1 MNRGAFDALN
11 KCIDRTDLLHEV
23 EKVRKFNEECAV
35 CAEQYEEGDALRV
48 LKCQHEFHLHC
59 FDRWVYTFAT
69 DSRRGNNKPS
79 CPLCKTELCA

>member
-23 EKVRKFNEECAV
+23 EKARKFNEECAV